1 MKALLERTP
10 IHDFAVTPARNLKLV
25 RGQGARLWDDRGRG
39 YIDCVAGH
47 GCASLGH
54 AHPHWV
60 AAISRQAAQLS
71 SCGASFAN
79 EVRERY
85 LSRLALMTPPGLG
98 RTFLCNSG
106 SESVEAALKFAR
118 FTTGRTKFVA
128 AMRGF
133 HGRTFGA
140 MSATF
145 KPLYKDVFQPVVPGF
160 SFVPFGNS
168 EALETAL
175 DKDTAGVILEV
186 VQGEGGVHVADS
198 AYLREVRQMC
208 TAAGTLLVLDEVQ
221 TGFGRTGRMFACEH
235 AGVTPDLLC
244 AAKAMAGGF
253 PMGAVICADHLEVPV
268 GRHGSTFGGN
278 PMACAAG
285 LATLD
290 VLAREGLVERASI
303 LGRMFR
309 EQLDGIDSPLIREV
323 RGLGLM
329 VGVQLSVKVAPILAD
344 LEAEGILAMRAGPRV
359 LRFLPPLVIGWP
371 DLSEVA
377 HKVERILKQHG

>member
-1 MKALLERTP
+1 MKALLERAP
-10 IHDFAVTPARNLKLV
+10 AHDFAVTPARGLKLV
-25 RGQGARLWDDRGRG
+25 RGQGARLWDDRGRS

-47 GCASLGH
+47 GCAALGH

-60 AAISRQAAQLS
+60 DAISRQAGQLS
-71 SCGASFAN
+71 SCGASFGN
-79 EVRERY
+79 EMRERY
-85 LSRLALMTPPGLG
+85 LARLALVTPSGLG

-106 SESVEAALKFAR
+106 AESVEAALKFAR

-145 KPLYKDVFQPVVPGF
+145 NPLYKDVFQPVVPGF
-160 SFVPFGNS
+160 SFVPFGNCG
-168 EALETAL
+168 ALEAAL

-186 VQGEGGVHVADS
+186 VHGEGGVHVGDPGF
-198 AYLREVRQMC
+198 LREVRRLC
-208 TAAGTLLVLDEVQ
+208 TEAGVLLILDEVQ

-244 AAKAMAGGF
+244 VAKAMAGGF
-253 PMGAVICADHLEVPV
+253 PMGAVICADHLEGPV

-278 PMACAAG
+278 PLACAAG

-290 VLAREGLVERASI
+290 VIAREGLVERAAI
-303 LGRMFR
+303 FGRMFR
-309 EQLDGIDSPLIREV
+309 EQLEDIDSPLIREV

-329 VGVQLSVKVAPILAD
+329 VGLQLSVKVAPILED
-344 LEAEGILAMRAGPRV
+344 LESEGVLAMRAGPRV

-371 DLSEVA
+371 DLAEVV
-377 HKVERILKQHG
+377 HSVERVLTRHG

>member
-1 MKALLERTP
+1 MKALLERAP
-10 IHDFAVTPARNLKLV
+10 AHDFAVTPARGLKLV
-25 RGQGARLWDDRGRG
+25 RGQGARLWDDRGQS

-60 AAISRQAAQLS
+60 DAISRQAGQLS
-71 SCGASFAN
+71 SCGASFGN
-79 EVRERY
+79 EMRERY
-85 LSRLALMTPPGLG
+85 LARLALVTPSGLG

-106 SESVEAALKFAR
+106 AESVEAALKFAR

-145 KPLYKDVFQPVVPGF
+145 NPLYKDVFQPVVPGF

-168 EALETAL
+168 GALEAAL
-175 DKDTAGVILEV
+175 DEDTAGVILEV
-186 VQGEGGVHVADS
+186 VQGEGGVHVGDPG
-198 AYLREVRQMC
+198 YLHEVRRLC
-208 TAAGTLLVLDEVQ
+208 TEAGVLLILDEVQ

-244 AAKAMAGGF
+244 VAKAMAGGF

-278 PMACAAG
+278 PLACAAG

-290 VLAREGLVERASI
+290 VMAREGLVDRAAI
-303 LGRMFR
+303 FGRMFR
-309 EQLDGIDSPLIREV
+309 EQLEGINSPLIREV

-329 VGVQLSVKVAPILAD
+329 VGLQLSVKVAPVLKD
-344 LEAEGILAMRAGPRV
+344 LESEGVLAMRAGPRV

-371 DLSEVA
+371 DLTEVV
-377 HKVERILKQHG
+377 HSVEKVLKRHG

>member
-1 MKALLERTP
+1 MKALLERAPT
-10 IHDFAVTPARNLKLV
+10 HDFAVTPTRGLKLV
-25 RGQGARLWDDRGRG
+25 RGQGARLWDDRGQS

-47 GCASLGH
+47 GCAALGH

-60 AAISRQAAQLS
+60 DAISRQAGQLS
-71 SCGASFAN
+71 SCGASFGN
-79 EVRERY
+79 EMRERY
-85 LSRLALMTPPGLG
+85 LARLALVTPSGLG

-106 SESVEAALKFAR
+106 TESVEAALKFAR
-118 FTTGRTKFVA
+118 FATGRTKFVA

-145 KPLYKDVFQPVVPGF
+145 NPLYKDVFQPVVPGF

-168 EALETAL
+168 GALGAAL
-175 DKDTAGVILEV
+175 DRDTAGVILEV
-186 VQGEGGVHVADS
+186 VQGEGGVHVGDTG
-198 AYLREVRQMC
+198 YLREVRRLC
-208 TAAGTLLVLDEVQ
+208 TEAGVLLILDEVQ

-235 AGVTPDLLC
+235 ADVTPDLLC
-244 AAKAMAGGF
+244 VAKAMAGGF
-253 PMGAVICADHLEVPV
+253 PMGAVICSDHLEVPV

-278 PMACAAG
+278 PLACAAG

-290 VLAREGLVERASI
+290 VIAREGLVERAAI
-303 LGRMFR
+303 FGRMFR
-309 EQLDGIDSPLIREV
+309 EQLEGIDSPLIREV

-329 VGVQLSVKVAPILAD
+329 VGLQLSVKVAPILED
-344 LEAEGILAMRAGPRV
+344 LESEGVLAMRAGPRV

-371 DLSEVA
+371 DLAEVVRI
-377 HKVERILKQHG
+377 VERVLKRHG